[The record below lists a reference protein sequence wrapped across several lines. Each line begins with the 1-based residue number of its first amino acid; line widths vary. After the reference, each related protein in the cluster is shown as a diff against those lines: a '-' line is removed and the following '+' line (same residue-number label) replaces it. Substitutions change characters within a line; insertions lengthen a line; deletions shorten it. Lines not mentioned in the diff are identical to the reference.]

1 MKTNDR
7 KELHKKTVDDLM
19 KSLSEKQNELSE
31 SRLSHT
37 RGKLKNP
44 RILRA
49 LRRDIAQIA
58 SILRGKELAN
68 GKNA

>member
-7 KELHKKTVDDLM
+7 KEMHKKSIDDLM
-19 KSLSEKQNELSE
+19 KSLTEKQNELSE

-44 RILRA
+44 RTIRA
-49 LRRDIAQIA
+49 LRRDIAQIS
-58 SILRGKELAN
+58 SILRGKELLN